1 MLDREPPIFSPYDP
15 MSAGRLASAPAPK
28 RSWLSMAALTLLAI
42 CMTFAG
48 LILGFVVG
56 DSFGRRNAQYDNP
69 DLREYYAGK
78 CYDYWETQL
87 KQTLTSTLQQD
98 AAERKGQ
105 YQKLDEMFT
114 KMQDLERAMAEFTA
128 GRGLGQQQ
136 TVEAEKS
143 SVAATKAATPRKM

>member
-15 MSAGRLASAPAPK
+15 MGVGRLAPAPSPK
-28 RSWLSMAALTLLAI
+28 RSWLSLASLTLLAI

-48 LILGFVVG
+48 LILGFIVG

-87 KQTLTSTLQQD
+87 KQTLTSSLQQD
-98 AAERKGQ
+98 AVERKGQ
-105 YQKLDEMFT
+105 GQKLDEIFA
-114 KMQDLERAMAEFTA
+114 KMQDLERAMTEYTNI
-128 GRGLGQQQ
+128 RGTSQHL
-136 TVEAEKS
+136 EAEKS

>member
-1 MLDREPPIFSPYDP
+1 MHDREPPIFSPYDP
-15 MSAGRLASAPAPK
+15 MGAGRLAAAAAPK
-28 RSWLSMAALTLLAI
+28 RSWLSTAALTLLAI

-87 KQTLTSTLQQD
+87 KQTLNSSLQRD
-98 AAERKGQ
+98 AEERQGHG
-105 YQKLDEMFT
+105 QKLDEIFF
-114 KMQDLERAMAEFTA
+114 KMQELERAMTEFTA
-128 GRGLGQQQ
+128 VRGSAQSM
-136 TVEAEKS
+136 EAEKS
-143 SVAATKAATPRKM
+143 SVAATRAATPRKM

>member
-1 MLDREPPIFSPYDP
+1 MLDREPPIFSPFDP
-15 MSAGRLASAPAPK
+15 MSVDRLASSPVPK
-28 RSWLSMAALTLLAI
+28 RSWLSLTALTLLAI
-42 CMTFAG
+42 CMAFAG

-87 KQTLTSTLQQD
+87 KQTLNSTLQLD
-98 AAERKGQ
+98 AAERKNQ

-136 TVEAEKS
+136 TVEAEKN

>member
-15 MSAGRLASAPAPK
+15 ASAGRLGSAPATK
-28 RSWLSMAALTLLAI
+28 RSWLSLASLTLLAI

-48 LILGFVVG
+48 LILGFIVG

-87 KQTLTSTLQQD
+87 KQTLTSSLQQD
-98 AAERKGQ
+98 AVERKGQ
-105 YQKLDEMFT
+105 GQKLDEIYL

-128 GRGLGQQQ
+128 VRATSQQS
-136 TVEAEKS
+136 VEPEKS
-143 SVAATKAATPRKM
+143 SVAATKAAAPRKM

>member
-1 MLDREPPIFSPYDP
+1 SLS
-15 MSAGRLASAPAPK
+15 GRLAAGAPSR
-28 RSWLSMAALTLLAI
+28 RSGVSLASLTLLAI

-98 AAERKGQ
+98 AVERKGQ
-105 YQKLDEMFT
+105 GQKLEEIFA
-114 KMQDLERAMAEFTA
+114 KM
-128 GRGLGQQQ
+128 
-136 TVEAEKS
+136 
-143 SVAATKAATPRKM
+143 